1 MTQDDRRGKHC
12 AGIVLSVALL
22 LVCVMAVS
30 GCGAP
35 AAPLPPTLNLP
46 QPVHDLAATRVG
58 NTVHVTF
65 SVPQK
70 TTDKLPVRGAMT
82 ARLCRSVE
90 GGPCQPTVSVTIPA
104 QQKSFSMDDDLP
116 APLTQGPA
124 RLLAYKLSVLNRAG
138 KSGEESTPVYVAAG
152 PAPATVTGFT
162 AMPRRNGIV
171 LSWQGVD
178 PPAGVTAWVRFD
190 RVRTSAP
197 PSQPQ
202 AVQSSMA
209 HDHLTGAKPEAEPA
223 EQILRVSENAG
234 GHPSSAI
241 DATAHTG
248 NTYRYIAQRIYQVA
262 QVALD
267 GRVIEIAS
275 QPSVPADTAYRDVFP
290 PPVPVGLVSA
300 ADSSARSIDL
310 DWTPDVDP
318 GLAGYIIYRRA
329 AGTSEAPQR
338 ISPAGK
344 PIPTS
349 SWSDTTATPGQRY
362 AYSVSA
368 IDLSGNESQRSA
380 EVEDQW
386 NAPSSQPDPQPAQ
399 HP

>member
-12 AGIVLSVALL
+12 AGIVLSVALFP
-22 LVCVMAVS
+22 VCVMAAA

-70 TTDKLPVRGAMT
+70 TTDKLPVRGTMT

-90 GGPCQPTVSVTIPA
+90 SGPCLPAVSVAIPA
-104 QQKSFSMDDDLP
+104 QQKSFSMDDNLP
-116 APLTQGPA
+116 PQLTQGPV

-138 KSGEESTPVYVAAG
+138 KSDEESSPVYAGRRARPSDCYRIHRHAATKRHCSLMAG
-152 PAPATVTGFT
+152 SRS
-162 AMPRRNGIV
+162 PRRSHRLGPFRSRPHLRAACATSNRTVRHGPR
-171 LSWQGVD
+171 
-178 PPAGVTAWVRFD
+178 PPHRRQARSRAGR
-190 RVRTSAP
+190 
-197 PSQPQ
+197 
-202 AVQSSMA
+202 
-209 HDHLTGAKPEAEPA
+209 
-223 EQILRVSENAG
+223 
-234 GHPSSAI
+234 
-241 DATAHTG
+241 
-248 NTYRYIAQRIYQVA
+248 
-262 QVALD
+262 
-267 GRVIEIAS
+267 
-275 QPSVPADTAYRDVFP
+275 ADTARLRERGR
-290 PPVPVGLVSA
+290 PPVLRDRCDRPHRQHVSLYRA
-300 ADSSARSIDL
+300 THLPASRSTDASSKSQVSPASRSTPRIAMSSRPPSRSGWSLRQTRPSRSIDL

-318 GLAGYIIYRRA
+318 GLAGYIVYRRA

-386 NAPSSQPDPQPAQ
+386 NAPGSQPDPQPAQ

>member
-22 LVCVMAVS
+22 PVCVMAVA

-35 AAPLPPTLNLP
+35 SAPLAPTLNLP

-58 NTVHVTF
+58 NAVHVTF

-90 GGPCQPTVSVTIPA
+90 GGPCQPAVLLTIPA
-104 QQKSFSMDDDLP
+104 QQKSFSMDDNLP
-116 APLTQGPA
+116 PPLTQGPA
-124 RLLAYKLSVLNRAG
+124 RLLSYKLSVLNRAG
-138 KSGEESTPVYVAAG
+138 KSDEESPPAYVAAG

-171 LSWQGVD
+171 LSWQGID
-178 PPAGVTAWVRFD
+178 TPAGVTAWVRFD

-202 AVQSSMA
+202 AAPSSMA

-223 EQILRVSENAG
+223 EQVLRLSENAG
-234 GHPSSAI
+234 GHPFSAI

-248 NTYRYIAQRIYQVA
+248 NTYRYIAQRIYQVP
-262 QVALD
+262 LN

-275 QPSVPADTAYRDVFP
+275 QPSGPVDTAYRDVFP

-300 ADSSARSIDL
+300 ADSSSRSIDL
-310 DWTPDVDP
+310 DWAPDVDP
-318 GLAGYIIYRRA
+318 GLAGYIVYRRA

-338 ISPAGK
+338 ISPTGK
-344 PIPTS
+344 PIPIS

>member
-12 AGIVLSVALL
+12 AGIVLSVPLL

-90 GGPCQPTVSVTIPA
+90 GGPCQATVSVTIPA
-104 QQKSFSMDDDLP
+104 QQKSFSMDDDLS

-124 RLLAYKLSVLNRAG
+124 RLLAYRLSVLNRAG
-138 KSGEESTPVYVAAG
+138 KSDEESSPVYVAAG
-152 PAPATVTGFT
+152 PAPATVTGFI

-197 PSQPQ
+197 PVQPQ
-202 AVQSSMA
+202 AAQSSVA
-209 HDHLTGAKPEAEPA
+209 HDHLTGAKPDAERA

-248 NTYRYIAQRIYQVA
+248 NTYRYVAQRIYQVA

-275 QPSVPADTAYRDVFP
+275 QPSVPADTAYRDIFP
-290 PPVPVGLVSA
+290 PPVPIGLVSA

>member
-1 MTQDDRRGKHC
+1 MTQDDRRGKHW

-22 LVCVMAVS
+22 PVCVMAAA

-58 NTVHVTF
+58 NTVHATF

-90 GGPCQPTVSVTIPA
+90 GGPCLPAVSLTIPA
-104 QQKSFSMDDDLP
+104 QQKSFSMDDNLA
-116 APLTQGPA
+116 APLTQGPP

-138 KSGEESTPVYVAAG
+138 KSDEESPPVYVAAG
-152 PAPATVTGFT
+152 HAPATVTGFT

-178 PPAGVTAWVRFD
+178 PPAGVTAWVRFN

-197 PSQPQ
+197 PAQPQ
-202 AVQSSMA
+202 IAQSSMA

-223 EQILRVSENAG
+223 EQILRVSESAG
-234 GHPSSAI
+234 GRPSSAI
-241 DATAHTG
+241 DTTAHTG
-248 NTYRYIAQRIYQVA
+248 NTYRYIAQRVYQVT

-275 QPSVPADTAYRDVFP
+275 PPSVPAETAYRDVFP
-290 PPVPVGLVSA
+290 PPVPIGLVSA
-300 ADSSARSIDL
+300 ADSSSRSIDL

-318 GLAGYIIYRRA
+318 GLAGYIVYRRA

-338 ISPAGK
+338 ISSAGK

-386 NAPSSQPDPQPAQ
+386 NAPNSQPDPQPAQ

>member
-1 MTQDDRRGKHC
+1 MTQDDRTGKHW

-22 LVCVMAVS
+22 PVCVMAVL

-90 GGPCQPTVSVTIPA
+90 SGPCQPAVSLTIPV
-104 QQKSFSMDDDLP
+104 QQKSFSMDDNLP
-116 APLTQGPA
+116 APLIQGPA
-124 RLLAYKLSVLNRAG
+124 RLLTYRLSVLNRAG
-138 KSGEESTPVYVAAG
+138 KSDEESSPVYVAAG
-152 PAPATVTGFT
+152 PAPATVAGFT

-178 PPAGVTAWVRFD
+178 PPAGVTAWVRFS

-197 PSQPQ
+197 PAQPQ
-202 AVQSSMA
+202 IAQSSMA

-223 EQILRVSENAG
+223 EQILRVAEDAG
-234 GHPSSAI
+234 GHSSSAI

-248 NTYRYIAQRIYQVA
+248 NTYRYIAQRIYQVT
-262 QVALD
+262 LD

-275 QPSVPADTAYRDVFP
+275 QPSVPAETAYRDVFP
-290 PPVPVGLVSA
+290 PPIPIGLVSA
-300 ADSSARSIDL
+300 ADSASRSIDL

-318 GLAGYIIYRRA
+318 GLAGYIVYRRA
-329 AGTSEAPQR
+329 VATSEAPQR

-362 AYSVSA
+362 AYSVTA

>member
-1 MTQDDRRGKHC
+1 
-12 AGIVLSVALL
+12 
-22 LVCVMAVS
+22 MAVA

-35 AAPLPPTLNLP
+35 AAPLAPTLNLP

-58 NTVHVTF
+58 NAVHVTF

-82 ARLCRSVE
+82 ARLCRAVE
-90 GGPCQPTVSVTIPA
+90 SGPCLPAVSLTIPA
-104 QQKSFSMDDDLP
+104 QQRSFSMDDSLP
-116 APLTQGPA
+116 PQLTQGPA
-124 RLLAYKLSVLNRAG
+124 RLLTYRLSVLNRAG
-138 KSGEESTPVYVAAG
+138 KSGEESPPVYVAAG

-162 AMPRRNGIV
+162 ATPRRNGIV

-197 PSQPQ
+197 PAQPQ
-202 AVQSSMA
+202 AAQSSMA

-223 EQILRVSENAG
+223 EQVLRLSENAG
-234 GHPSSAI
+234 GHPFSAI

-248 NTYRYIAQRIYQVA
+248 NTYRYIVQRIYH
-262 QVALD
+262 VALN
-267 GRVIEIAS
+267 GRVIQIAS
-275 QPSVPADTAYRDVFP
+275 QPSVPVDTAYRDVFP

-318 GLAGYIIYRRA
+318 GLAGYLVYRRA

-344 PIPTS
+344 PIPIS

-386 NAPSSQPDPQPAQ
+386 DTTSSQPDPQPAQ

>member
-46 QPVHDLAATRVG
+46 QPVRDLAATRVG

-124 RLLAYKLSVLNRAG
+124 RLLAYKLTVLNRAG
-138 KSGEESTPVYVAAG
+138 KSDEESTPVYVAAG
-152 PAPATVTGFT
+152 SAPATVTGFT

-197 PSQPQ
+197 PVQPQ
-202 AVQSSMA
+202 AAQSSMA
-209 HDHLTGAKPEAEPA
+209 HDHLTGAKPDAEPA